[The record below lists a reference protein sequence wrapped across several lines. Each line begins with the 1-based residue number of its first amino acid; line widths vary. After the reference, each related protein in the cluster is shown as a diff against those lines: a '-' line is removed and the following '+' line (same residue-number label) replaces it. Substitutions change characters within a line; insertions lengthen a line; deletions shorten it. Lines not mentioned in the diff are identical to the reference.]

1 MIRHLP
7 DAVLLVLIF
16 AIVILLMFVG
26 FIILVVMVY
35 RKKQIVFIK
44 EKLLQEIEYR
54 NQILEKELEIQK
66 KIQEERERISH
77 DMHDDLGAGI
87 SALKLQAEFLKQKI
101 NEQHLKEDINDLLK
115 TSEEMNLSMR
125 EMLWS
130 LNSNNDTLGNFIQY
144 LTIYSENFFKK
155 TEIEIKIDRKV
166 DHPEKQ
172 LNAETRRHLFL
183 CAKEALNKAGLTNG
197 YINAGGNVVLLGEKE
212 DGTNWKIGIQSP
224 DASDALVQYSTKKAT
239 CLVTSGDYQ
248 RYFTYKNKKYSH
260 IIDPKTG
267 YPANYVRSVT
277 VITKDSGKA
286 DALSTT
292 LFCMSVEDGK
302 KYFPHTLNNTVVA
315 PPRMLIAFLENNL
328 REDGSVA
335 IPEVLRPYMGG
346 LEKITVK

>member
-26 FIILVVMVY
+26 FVILVVMVY
-35 RKKQIVFIK
+35 RKKQMVFIK
-44 EKLLQEIEYR
+44 EKLLQKIEYR

-101 NEQHLKEDINDLLK
+101 NEQYLKEDINDLLK

-155 TEIEIKIDRKV
+155 TKIEIKIDKKV

-183 CAKEALNKAGLTNG
+183 CAKEALNNIYKHSQARSLRIFFLLEKDIFTLEIIDNG
-197 YINAGGNVVLLGEKE
+197 
-212 DGTNWKIGIQSP
+212 IGIQ
-224 DASDALVQYSTKKAT
+224 
-239 CLVTSGDYQ
+239 
-248 RYFTYKNKKYSH
+248 NKK
-260 IIDPKTG
+260 K
-267 YPANYVRSVT
+267 
-277 VITKDSGKA
+277 SGNGLYNMERRMNSIEGSFKIKPSKKG
-286 DALSTT
+286 LHL
-292 LFCMSVEDGK
+292 LFQVQ
-302 KYFPHTLNNTVVA
+302 L
-315 PPRMLIAFLENNL
+315 
-328 REDGSVA
+328 
-335 IPEVLRPYMGG
+335 
-346 LEKITVK
+346 